1 MRLRLI
7 AALAPLA
14 LAVAPAAPAA
24 ELPPLGKPPKKCG
37 AGFGG
42 GSGCYGRDVGPGVMD
57 DMNQAELTISP
68 HLMKVGQTFTV
79 KVESVF
85 SDQKRQFS
93 LSAPANLRLRCPT
106 DIVSSPVTCT
116 GTALEPESAAW
127 QQIQLTFSGGVEQDY
142 YAVRGRPPNTDAV
155 VTGRVTHNG
164 KPLAGAT
171 VEARRSSREA
181 GGPFPTRTYVTVFGG
196 ITAKNGGYRF
206 RIPKRSLPID
216 FAIVP
221 DFPGFAFD
229 PPGIADVKVVKGAR
243 LRFDFAAKPPKTEPF
258 DPQAVARVTELKAK
272 DARKPIKVE
281 FVRDGQRQPVEI
293 GTDLRPGDRVVTD
306 KNSVA
311 ALEFALGGRAAVRPD
326 SQIEVTGERSVDA
339 LDPKRS
345 GFKLTKGGIWAKCG
359 QMQESLEIQTSGGVM
374 GIKG

>member
-1 MRLRLI
+1 MRLGLI
-7 AALAPLA
+7 ATLALLALALAPAALAA
-14 LAVAPAAPAA
+14 K
-24 ELPPLGKPPKKCG
+24 LPPLGKPPKKCG

-68 HLMKVGQTFTV
+68 HLIKIGQPFTV
-79 KVESVF
+79 RVESVF
-85 SDQKRQFS
+85 GDQKRQFS

-116 GTALEPESAAW
+116 GTAIGPESEAW
-127 QQIQLTFSGGVEQDY
+127 QQIQLSFSGGVEQDY
-142 YAVRGRPPNTDAV
+142 YAVRGRPPDTDAV
-155 VTGRVTHNG
+155 VTGRVTRDG
-164 KPLAGAT
+164 KPLQGAT
-171 VEARRSSREA
+171 VEARRSSRES
-181 GGPFPTRTYVTVFGG
+181 GGPFPSRTYVTVFGG
-196 ITAKNGGYRF
+196 VTAKNGGYRF

-229 PPGIADVKVVKGAR
+229 PPGVTDVKVVKGAK

-272 DARKPIKVE
+272 DPRKPIKAE
-281 FVRDGQRQPVEI
+281 FVRDGQRQSLEI
-293 GTDLRPGDRVVTD
+293 GTDLRPGDQVLTD
-306 KNSVA
+306 KNSA
-311 ALEFALGGRAAVRPD
+311 AAIELDLGGRVAVRPD
-326 SQIEVTGERSVDA
+326 SQIELTGERSVTDKNA
-339 LDPKRS
+339 K
-345 GFKLTKGGIWAKCG
+345 FKLTKGGVWAKCG
-359 QMQESLEIQTSGGVM
+359 QMKESLEIQTTGGVM